1 MKYILISVILLCLS
15 ITPAKSQNNSTFN
28 DDLFE
33 DPIKIPKGEEQH
45 YLKYA
50 LTLVKQDSALKAY
63 QILSRLR
70 NTTQYEENSKEINI
84 ANKKISQTITKQ
96 SNDFLRGKWKLDY
109 EGHCN
114 YPRCIDST
122 KIEEVTIS
130 KKKIRF
136 YEKGKPVRIYK
147 YTYRIQVNA
156 YFGYTHY
163 IITYKKSL
171 EGWVYE
177 MKRDA
182 KGRKRLHVT
191 RDNGMDHGYF
201 AEYIKSE

>member
-1 MKYILISVILLCLS
+1 LY
-15 ITPAKSQNNSTFN
+15 
-28 DDLFE
+28 
-33 DPIKIPKGEEQH
+33 
-45 YLKYA
+45 
-50 LTLVKQDSALKAY
+50 
-63 QILSRLR
+63 RLG
-70 NTTQYEENSKEINI
+70 NTTTHIENSKEINI
-84 ANKKISQTITKQ
+84 ANKKIRRKITKQ

-122 KIEEVTIS
+122 KIEDVIIS

-147 YTYRIQVNA
+147 YTYRIQVDPN
-156 YFGYTHY
+156 FGYTHY
-163 IITYKKSL
+163 LMTYKNSFD
-171 EGWVYE
+171 GWIYE
-177 MKRDA
+177 IIRDS

-191 RDNGMDHGYF
+191 RDNGKNHGYF